1 MTDKDRLE
9 HGPANAF
16 PGIATLEM
24 VSDSARR
31 YFVRPMELPRI
42 TWQDVQQAP
51 DDGKR
56 REAIGGELYVTAA
69 PNLRHQRIAQR
80 LERALCRLLQD
91 PGHGEVFDA
100 PVGVEFPATGE
111 GVQPDLL
118 FVSIKR
124 SGILAEDWIKGA
136 PDLVVE
142 ILSPTT
148 EARDRGL
155 KRELYE
161 RQGVRA
167 YWIVDPEEDA
177 VGVWRFDADGA
188 PIHERYTDRLPV
200 RLEGE
205 TVGEID
211 LEEVFRRGA

>member
-1 MTDKDRLE
+1 MD
-9 HGPANAF
+9 P
-16 PGIATLEM
+16 M
-24 VSDSARR
+24 SVSQ
-31 YFVRPMELPRI
+31 I

-51 DDGKR
+51 EDGKR

-69 PNLRHQRIAQR
+69 PSLRHQRVAQR
-80 LERALCRLLQD
+80 LERVLCRLLQD
-91 PGHGEVFDA
+91 PGHGEVFRA

-118 FVSIKR
+118 FASNRR
-124 SGILAEDWIKGA
+124 SGILAEAWIKGA

-148 EARDRGL
+148 EDRDRGL

-161 RQGVRA
+161 RQGVRE

-177 VGVWRFDADGA
+177 VEVWRFEAAGEA
-188 PIHERYTDRLPV
+188 ARHQRFSDRLPV
-200 RLEGE
+200 RPGGE
-205 TVGEID
+205 AVGEVV
-211 LEEVFRRGA
+211 LEEVFRRA